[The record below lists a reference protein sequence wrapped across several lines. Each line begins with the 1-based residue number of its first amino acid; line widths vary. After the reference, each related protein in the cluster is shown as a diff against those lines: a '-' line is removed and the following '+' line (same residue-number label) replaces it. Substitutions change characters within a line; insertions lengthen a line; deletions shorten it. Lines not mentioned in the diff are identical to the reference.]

1 MTKSTV
7 IRVIKYEGDEAAV
20 RNAIQLSK
28 KLGKHSFPGNPLIG
42 GWSMTIAEHYND
54 LPKLVELTEEE
65 VERSMAHERLTK
77 LLGYMASNVKEGGWE
92 KVEDAG
98 GIAGWVGID
107 EALKF
112 IDALPTCNAG
122 LMEKAK

>member
-1 MTKSTV
+1 MATV

-20 RNAIQLSK
+20 RNAIRLSK
-28 KLGKHSFPGNPLIG
+28 GLGKHSFPGNQPIG
-42 GWSMTIAEHYND
+42 SWSMVIAEHYND

-112 IDALPTCNAG
+112 IDALPTCNVG

>member
-1 MTKSTV
+1 MATV
-7 IRVIKYEGDEAAV
+7 IRVIKYEGNEAAV

-28 KLGKHSFPGNPLIG
+28 ALGLHSFPGNQLTG
-42 GWSMTIAEHYND
+42 GWSMVIAEHYSD

-92 KVEDAG
+92 RVEDAG

-112 IDALPTCNAG
+112 IDALPICNAG
-122 LMEKAK
+122 LMEKGK

>member
-1 MTKSTV
+1 MATV

-20 RNAIQLSK
+20 RKAIQLSK
-28 KLGKHSFPGNPLIG
+28 PLGVTDCGKGDG
-42 GWSMTIAEHYND
+42 GHWKMTIAEHYND

-112 IDALPTCNAG
+112 IDALPVCNAG

>member
-20 RNAIQLSK
+20 RNAIQSSK
-28 KLGKHSFPGNPLIG
+28 SLGLHSFPGSRLG
-42 GWSMTIAEHYND
+42 SWSMVIAEHYND

>member
-1 MTKSTV
+1 MATV
-7 IRVIKYEGDEAAV
+7 IRIIKYEGNEEAV
-20 RNAIQLSK
+20 RNAIRLSK
-28 KLGKHSFPGNPLIG
+28 DLGLHSFPGNQLTG
-42 GWSMTIAEHYND
+42 SWSMTIAEHYND

-77 LLGYMASNVKEGGWE
+77 LLGYMASNVKEDGWE

-122 LMEKAK
+122 LMEKGK